1 MGVGPL
7 GTSPRPR
14 GRAVFVGAGVYDPV
28 VTDIVPADVRG
39 PADLALAGRLAALD
53 AAAAEYARPIQT
65 TEEAYRADWRA
76 WLRFL
81 EELNS
86 SLAEEDPHGAPVP
99 PTVTTMGVFVAFMAW
114 HERKELAPATAER
127 RLYGVIMT
135 MRQLHGI
142 EVPKQ
147 TISAAR
153 QTLTNY
159 RRELAEANTPRGR
172 GQAPAATVPDL
183 RRICAALPPNLAGH
197 RDRAIVL
204 LGFAI
209 AARRSNLAALDVTD
223 VVEHDEGLAVTIR
236 YGKTGARE
244 AAVDRGTNPGTC
256 PVRAVHT
263 WTEAVSLSAGPLF
276 RPIDRHGNLSDA
288 RMSPRA
294 CGEVVTRAA
303 SAAGVPYRTG
313 HSLRAGLATE
323 ARRAGHDVKTIA
335 DQGGWN
341 PTSAELYKYLR
352 IVDRW
357 ADNATKGIG
366 L

>member
-1 MGVGPL
+1 M
-7 GTSPRPR
+7 T
-14 GRAVFVGAGVYDPV
+14 
-28 VTDIVPADVRG
+28 
-39 PADLALAGRLAALD
+39 
-53 AAAAEYARPIQT
+53 
-65 TEEAYRADWRA
+65 
-76 WLRFL
+76 LRQ
-81 EELNS
+81 
-86 SLAEEDPHGAPVP
+86 HC
-99 PTVTTMGVFVAFMAW
+99 
-114 HERKELAPATAER
+114 
-127 RLYGVIMT
+127 
-135 MRQLHGI
+135 GI

-172 GQAPAATVPDL
+172 GQAPAATVADL

-223 VVEHDEGLAVTIR
+223 VVEHAEGLAVTIR

-256 PVRAVHT
+256 PVRAVRT
-263 WTEAVSLSAGPLF
+263 WIEAAGLSDKSLF

-303 SAAGVPYRTG
+303 EAAGVPYCTG

-323 ARRAGHDVKTIA
+323 ARKSRPRRENHCRPRRLEPDQRRAVQVPAHRGQVGRQRNQGHRVDPSACAGGRGRPGVAVVSA
-335 DQGGWN
+335 DF
-341 PTSAELYKYLR
+341 R
-352 IVDRW
+352 
-357 ADNATKGIG
+357 ADMA
-366 L
+366 

>member
-1 MGVGPL
+1 LPSRLRIPTPHPTKKSPPPRKPPPTPRRHGPPPNPP
-7 GTSPRPR
+7 GR
-14 GRAVFVGAGVYDPV
+14 G
-28 VTDIVPADVRG
+28 
-39 PADLALAGRLAALD
+39 
-53 AAAAEYARPIQT
+53 ARP
-65 TEEAYRADWRA
+65 
-76 WLRFL
+76 
-81 EELNS
+81 
-86 SLAEEDPHGAPVP
+86 P
-99 PTVTTMGVFVAFMAW
+99 P
-114 HERKELAPATAER
+114 
-127 RLYGVIMT
+127 
-135 MRQLHGI
+135 
-142 EVPKQ
+142 
-147 TISAAR
+147 
-153 QTLTNY
+153 
-159 RRELAEANTPRGR
+159 
-172 GQAPAATVPDL
+172 ATVPDL
-183 RRICAALPPNLAGH
+183 RRICAALPPNLTGH

-223 VVEHDEGLAVTIR
+223 VVEHEEGLAVTIR

-256 PVRAVHT
+256 PVRAVRT
-263 WTEAVSLSAGPLF
+263 WTDAAGLSVGPLF
-276 RPIDRHGNLSDA
+276 RPITRYGRLIDA

-294 CGEVVTRAA
+294 CGEAVTRAA
-303 SAAGVPYRTG
+303 AAAGVPYRTG

-323 ARRAGHDVKTIA
+323 ARKAGHDVKTIA

>member
-1 MGVGPL
+1 M
-7 GTSPRPR
+7 
-14 GRAVFVGAGVYDPV
+14 
-28 VTDIVPADVRG
+28 TDIVPAPAHR
-39 PADLALAGRLAALD
+39 PADLALTDRLAVLD
-53 AAAAEYARPIQT
+53 AAAAEYARPIRN
-65 TEEAYRADWRA
+65 TEQAYAADWRA

-81 EELNS
+81 EDLNS
-86 SLAEEDPHGAPVP
+86 TLAEEDPHGTPVP
-99 PTVTTMGVFVAFMAW
+99 PTITNVGAFVAFIAW
-114 HERKELAPATAER
+114 HERAALAPATAER

-135 MRQLHGI
+135 LRQRYGI

-147 TISAAR
+147 TIGAAR

-159 RRELAEANTPRGR
+159 RRELAETNTPRGR

-183 RRICAALPPNLAGH
+183 RRICAAMPPNLAGH

-223 VVEHDEGLAVTIR
+223 VAEHDEGLAVTIR

-256 PVRAVHT
+256 PVRAVRKWIDT
-263 WTEAVSLSAGPLF
+263 AGLTDGPLF
-276 RPIDRHGNLSDA
+276 RPIDRHGNLSTA

-294 CGEVVTRAA
+294 CGEVVTRRAGQA
-303 SAAGVPYRTG
+303 EGVPYRTG

-323 ARRAGHDVKTIA
+323 ARKAGHDVKTIA

>member
-1 MGVGPL
+1 M
-7 GTSPRPR
+7 
-14 GRAVFVGAGVYDPV
+14 
-28 VTDIVPADVRG
+28 TDIVPAEARGLADPTLADRLTVLDV
-39 PADLALAGRLAALD
+39 
-53 AAAAEYARPIQT
+53 AAAEYARPIRN

-81 EELNS
+81 EDLNTT
-86 SLAEEDPHGAPVP
+86 LGEQDPHGTPVP
-99 PTVTTMGVFVAFMAW
+99 PTVTNMGVFVAFMAW
-114 HERKELAPATAER
+114 HERHELAPSTAER

-135 MRQLHGI
+135 LRQLHGI

-159 RRELAEANTPRGR
+159 RRELAEANAPRGR
-172 GQAPAATVPDL
+172 GQAPAATIRDL
-183 RRICAALPPNLAGH
+183 RRICAALPPNLTGH

-223 VVEHDEGLAVTIR
+223 VIEHDEGLAVTIR

-256 PVRAVHT
+256 PVRAVRT
-263 WTEAVSLSAGPLF
+263 WTEAAGLPLAGPLF

-303 SAAGVPYRTG
+303 AAAGVPYRTG

-323 ARRAGHDVKTIA
+323 ARKAGHDVKTIA

>member
-1 MGVGPL
+1 M
-7 GTSPRPR
+7 
-14 GRAVFVGAGVYDPV
+14 
-28 VTDIVPADVRG
+28 TDIVPAEARG
-39 PADLALAGRLAALD
+39 LADPTPVGWLAVLD
-53 AAAAEYARPIQT
+53 SAAAEYARPIRN

-76 WLRFL
+76 WVRFL
-81 EELNS
+81 EDLNS
-86 SLAEEDPHGAPVP
+86 SLAEEDPHGTPIP
-99 PTVTTMGVFVAFMAW
+99 PTVTNMGVFVAFMAW
-114 HERKELAPATAER
+114 HERNELAPATAER

-135 MRQLHGI
+135 LRQLYGI

-159 RRELAEANTPRGR
+159 RRQLAEANTPRGR
-172 GQAPAATVPDL
+172 GEAPAVTVPDL
-183 RRICAALPPNLAGH
+183 RRICAAFVPNLAGH

-204 LGFAI
+204 LGFGI
-209 AARRSNLAALDVTD
+209 AARRSEMAGLDVTD
-223 VVEHDEGLAVTIR
+223 VAEHDEGLAVRVR
-236 YGKTGARE
+236 YGKAGGRE
-244 AAVDRGTNPGTC
+244 VAVDRGTNPGTC
-256 PVRAVHT
+256 PVRAVLT
-263 WTEAVSLSAGPLF
+263 WIDAAGLPLSGPLF

-303 SAAGVPYRTG
+303 AAAGVPYRTG
-313 HSLRAGLATE
+313 HSLRSGLATE
-323 ARRAGHDVKTIA
+323 ARKAGHDVKTIA

>member
-1 MGVGPL
+1 M
-7 GTSPRPR
+7 
-14 GRAVFVGAGVYDPV
+14 
-28 VTDIVPADVRG
+28 TDIVLAEARTLAD
-39 PADLALAGRLAALD
+39 PTLADRLALLD
-53 AAAAEYARPIQT
+53 TAAAEYARPIRN

-81 EELNS
+81 EDLNL
-86 SLAEEDPHGAPVP
+86 SLAKEDPHGTPVP

-114 HERKELAPATAER
+114 HERNELAPDTAER

-135 MRQLHGI
+135 LRQHHGI

-159 RRELAEANTPRGR
+159 RLELAKANTPRGR

-183 RRICAALPPNLAGH
+183 RRICAAFVPNLAGH

-209 AARRSNLAALDVTD
+209 AARRSNLAVLDVTD
-223 VVEHDEGLAVTIR
+223 VVEHAEGLAVTVR
-236 YGKTGARE
+236 YGKTGARD

-256 PVRAVHT
+256 PVRAVRT
-263 WTEAVSLSAGPLF
+263 WIEAAEATAGLPLSGPLF

-303 SAAGVPYRTG
+303 EAAGVPYRTG

-323 ARRAGHDVKTIA
+323 ARKAGHDVKTIA